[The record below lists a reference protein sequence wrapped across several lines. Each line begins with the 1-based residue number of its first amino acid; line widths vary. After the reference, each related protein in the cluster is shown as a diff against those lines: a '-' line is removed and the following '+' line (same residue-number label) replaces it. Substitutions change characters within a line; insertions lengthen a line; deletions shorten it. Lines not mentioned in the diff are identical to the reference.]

1 MSPAENQNLSAGGEN
16 AILIRSFR
24 DVRLKPEKGLME
36 QGKQEGGTGFQPVNT
51 RPGWPCHERNVSP
64 LRRPDKSGLSIGI
77 DIGSTSSDLVV
88 LDGENRIVFSDYRRT
103 KGKPVET
110 FRTQLRDIFAKINP
124 AGVETVAATGS
135 AARLPAK
142 LLGIPFINEVA
153 AQAAAITHLYPDIQ
167 NATVIE
173 MGGQDSKLIFLQP
186 GEGRVRDFAL
196 NTVCAAGTGSFLDQQ
211 ADRLGINI
219 ENEFSQLA
227 VQSKNVPRMAGRC
240 SVFAKSDMI
249 HLQQQATPVY
259 DILAGLCL
267 ALARNL
273 KSNLGCGREFVKP
286 IVFTGGVA
294 ANAGVVRAI
303 EDAFETKPGE
313 VLVPAAHFFTGAI
326 GACLTAKSKGL
337 QHSIPANLLLEK
349 IDEYI
354 SRQGSSLQN
363 APRREPLATPVLP
376 PPTNFVHSNLLAAA
390 TDSTPS
396 TSSPAYGLPGQA
408 GQASSPQ
415 AEPIEAYLGVDVGSL
430 STKAVVMDT
439 QKRILAKIYLMTA
452 GRPLDAIHQ
461 VMKAIGDQV
470 QNKVKI
476 IGAASTGS
484 GRYLTGDF
492 IGADIVINEITAQA
506 TGAAIVNPKV
516 DTIFEIGG
524 QDSKYISLNNGV
536 VVDFEMNHACAAG
549 TGSFIEEQAQRL
561 GISIKN
567 EFAQLAFAS
576 KSPVKLG
583 ERCTVFMES
592 DLLSYQQQGATT
604 EDLVAGLSYS
614 IVANYLNRV
623 VGRRKIGDN
632 ICFQGGTAFN
642 KAVWA
647 AFEKVTGKPIMVPDH
662 HEVTGALGA
671 AAIAAEHI
679 EQAAQQA
686 GVRPQSKFKGF
697 ENLVNADYTVESF
710 ACDHCSNHCEIKKV
724 QMVGSEPLY
733 YGSRCD
739 RYNVKKTAQK
749 KSRFGAFEYRQSK
762 LLEFAGLNFKS
773 QISNL
778 KPKKIGIPMALAS
791 WQLLPTFSQF
801 FRELGF
807 EVVLS
812 GRTSKETIR
821 KGVES
826 VTAQPC
832 FPIKVAYG
840 HIVELIE
847 KGVDYIFLPS
857 IVSTIASF
865 PENKHNHFCPYI
877 QSFPYQVRSAFGDKL
892 GKTKLLIA
900 PLRLGEGDK
909 LAKKTFVEL
918 GKRLNVSP
926 SEAQRAMEKGFE
938 AQRGFEKSL
947 TDKGR
952 EILASIREGDKLF
965 ILVSRPYNGC
975 DEGVSLQLPK
985 KFTDAGVEIMPMDML
1000 DFKEARLSDEKLHRE
1015 IYWSYGQKILRAA
1028 DIIRQDNRL
1037 FAVYLSNFSCGP
1049 DSFLMPFFKDIMG
1062 DKPCLQLEIDEHSA
1076 DAGVITRLEAFL
1088 ESLKNYKPEIY
1099 REEPFDKLRAGSG
1112 DRRDTE
1118 RSDEPASEKTIKTI
1132 SAGSAVKRTLY
1143 IPYMSDAS
1151 YGLAG
1156 CLRAYGQAAEVMPMA
1171 DEAVLTRGR
1180 AYTTGKECLPCAIT
1194 CGEMLNVLSRDG
1206 VKPENAAFFMPGAS
1220 GPCRFGLYHCMG
1232 RLILKHAGV
1241 DEAIIVSPNQ
1251 DSNFYSQ
1258 LVSNFDGTGL
1268 GTFMKDIWT
1277 AGVGIDLLHK
1287 LVLRLRPYAIEPK
1300 QAQEVYEKCLQ
1311 RWVEAVERKTDDRGQ
1326 KTDKV
1331 RIFEQFAEEFAK
1343 VKLDKSVHKPRIG
1356 IVGEIYVRNHPFAN
1370 LNIIRRLEELGAACD
1385 LAPSAEWVYYTNFT
1399 RSKMAKRRGQIK
1411 NLFSNIIQNFF
1422 QHRIERAL
1430 AQPMEKKFGKLAEHP
1445 IRHVID
1451 LAKPYIDESFE
1462 GEAIL
1467 SIGKIV
1473 EYHHD
1478 GLGGVVNVMPFTC
1491 MPSTIVSTQTRRL
1504 SADCNEMPILNL
1516 SFDGQED
1523 PTLTTRLE
1531 AFVEQV
1537 GARSKVGV
1545 AELVI
1550 H

>member
-1 MSPAENQNLSAGGEN
+1 MSPAENQNLSAAGEN
-16 AILIRSFR
+16 VILSRSFR
-24 DVRLKPEKGLME
+24 DVRLRPEKGLMQE
-36 QGKQEGGTGFQPVNT
+36 QPKLISSQKTTKGSTGST
-51 RPGWPCHERNVSP
+51 RSPQVEP
-64 LRRPDKSGLSIGI
+64 LRGKRTLSIGI

-88 LDGENRIVFSDYRRT
+88 LDDENRVVLSDYRRT

-124 AGVETVAATGS
+124 AGVETIAATGS

-142 LLGIPFINEVA
+142 ILGIPFINEVA

-227 VQSKNVPRMAGRC
+227 IQSKNVPRMAGRC

-249 HLQQQATPVY
+249 HLQQQATPVC

-313 VLVPAAHFFTGAI
+313 VLVPDAHFFTGAI

-337 QHSIPANLLLEK
+337 QHSIPTNSLLEK

-354 SRQGSSLQN
+354 SRQGSALQN
-363 APRREPLATPVLP
+363 APRREVLATPVLP
-376 PPTNFVHSNLLAAA
+376 PPKNNVRSDLLANA
-390 TDSTPS
+390 T
-396 TSSPAYGLPGQA
+396 
-408 GQASSPQ
+408 
-415 AEPIEAYLGVDVGSL
+415 EPIEAYLGVDVGSL
-430 STKAVVMDT
+430 STKAVVMDRY
-439 QKRILAKIYLMTA
+439 KRILAKIYLMTA

-461 VMKAIGDQV
+461 VMKEIGDQV

-476 IGAASTGS
+476 TGAASTGS

-492 IGADIVINEITAQA
+492 IGADVVINEITAQA

-662 HEVTGALGA
+662 HECTGALGA

-686 GVRPQSKFKGF
+686 GVRPESKFKGF

-762 LLEFAGLNFKS
+762 LLEFAGLNLKSSFAKASADKS

-778 KPKKIGIPMALAS
+778 KSKKIGIPMALAS

-807 EVVLS
+807 EVMLS
-812 GRTSKETIR
+812 SRTSKETIR

-877 QSFPYQVRSAFGDKL
+877 QSFPYQVRSAFGDKSFDSAQDRL

-926 SEAQRAMEKGFE
+926 SEARRAMEKGFE
-938 AQRGFEKSL
+938 AQRGFDKSL

-952 EILASIREGDKLF
+952 EILASIREGEKLF

-985 KFTDAGVEIMPMDML
+985 KFADAGVEMMPMDML
-1000 DFKEARLSDEKLHRE
+1000 DFSKARLSDEKLHSE

-1062 DKPCLQLEIDEHSA
+1062 SKPCLQLEIDEHSA

-1088 ESLKNYKPEIY
+1088 ESLKNYKPS
-1099 REEPFDKLRAGSG
+1099 LAA
-1112 DRRDTE
+1112 RDSSLVS
-1118 RSDEPASEKTIKTI
+1118 RIASHGPA
-1132 SAGSAVKRTLY
+1132 AKRTLY
-1143 IPYMSDAS
+1143 VPYMGDAS

-1156 CLRAYGQAAEVMPMA
+1156 CLRAYGQPAEVMPIA
-1171 DEAVLTRGR
+1171 DEAVLMRGR

-1194 CGEMLNVLSRDG
+1194 NGEMLNVLSRDG

-1232 RLILKHAGV
+1232 RLILKQAGV

-1251 DSNFYSQ
+1251 DSNFYGQ
-1258 LVSNFDGTGL
+1258 LVGSFDGSANGTGL
-1268 GTFMKDIWT
+1268 GTFMKDMWT
-1277 AGVGIDLLHK
+1277 AVVGIDLLHK

-1300 QAQEVYEKCLQ
+1300 QAQEVYEKCVR
-1311 RWVEAVERKTDDRGQ
+1311 RWVEHVEKRSRLSDM
-1326 KTDKV
+1326 V

-1385 LAPSAEWVYYTNFT
+1385 LAPLAEWVYYTNFT

-1411 NLFSNIIQNFF
+1411 NLFSNTIQNFF

-1473 EYHHD
+1473 EYHQD

-1491 MPSTIVSTQTRRL
+1491 MPSTIVNTQTRRL

-1523 PTLTTRLE
+1523 ATLTTRLE

-1545 AELVI
+1545 AELVV

>member
-1 MSPAENQNLSAGGEN
+1 
-16 AILIRSFR
+16 
-24 DVRLKPEKGLME
+24 ME
-36 QGKQEGGTGFQPVNT
+36 QGQPKIISSQTSKGLGLELLRGTGALF
-51 RPGWPCHERNVSP
+51 
-64 LRRPDKSGLSIGI
+64 LGI
-77 DIGSTSSDLVV
+77 DIGSTSSDVVV
-88 LDGENRIVFSDYRRT
+88 LDDQSRIVLSDYRRT

-110 FRTQLRDIFAKINP
+110 FRTQLREIFDKINP
-124 AGVETVAATGS
+124 ANVKTIAATGS

-142 LLGIPFINEVA
+142 LLGIPFVNEVA
-153 AQAAAITHLYPDIQ
+153 AQAAAVSYLYPDIQ

-173 MGGQDSKLIFLQP
+173 MGGQDSKLIFLHNKP
-186 GEGRVRDFAL
+186 GAGRVKDFAL

-219 ENEFSQLA
+219 EEEFGRLA
-227 VQSKNVPRMAGRC
+227 IESENVPRMAGRC

-249 HLQQQATPVY
+249 HLQQQATPVV

-273 KSNLGCGREFVKP
+273 KSNLGCGREFIKP
-286 IVFTGGVA
+286 IIFTGGVA
-294 ANAGVVRAI
+294 ANAGVVKAI
-303 EDAFETKPGE
+303 SEIFETTDSQ
-313 VLVPAAHFFTGAI
+313 LIVPEAHFFTGAI
-326 GACLTAKSKGL
+326 GAVITAKSKGL
-337 QHSIPANLLLEK
+337 QHTISADSLIEN
-349 IDEYI
+349 IDTYI
-354 SRQGSSLQN
+354 SQQGSSLKN
-363 APRREPLATPVLP
+363 APRREPLATPVFPLP
-376 PPTNFVHSNLLAAA
+376 KNNIRKDLLTKA
-390 TDSTPS
+390 
-396 TSSPAYGLPGQA
+396 
-408 GQASSPQ
+408 

-430 STKAVVMDT
+430 STKAVVMDR

-461 VMKAIGDQV
+461 VMKAIGEQV

-492 IGADIVINEITAQA
+492 IGADVVINEITAQA
-506 TGAAIVNPKV
+506 TGAAIINPKV

-549 TGSFIEEQAQRL
+549 TGSFIEEQASRL
-561 GISIKN
+561 GISIKE
-567 EFAQLAFAS
+567 EFARLAFAS

-592 DLLSYQQQGATT
+592 DLLSYQQQGAIT
-604 EDLVAGLSYS
+604 EDLVAGLAYS

-642 KAVWA
+642 TAVWA

-679 EQAAQQA
+679 ERVAKRS
-686 GVRPQSKFKGF
+686 GIRPGSKFKGF
-697 ENLVNADYTVESF
+697 ESLVNANYTVESF
-710 ACDHCSNHCEIKKV
+710 TCDHCSNHCEIKKV
-724 QMVGSEPLY
+724 QLAGSEPLY

-739 RYNVKKTAQK
+739 RYNLKKTAQK
-749 KSRFGAFEYRQSK
+749 KSRFSAFEYRQKK
-762 LLEFAGLNFKS
+762 LLEFAGLNRQSAIPPSARPRQMAGGNQQSKT
-773 QISNL
+773 
-778 KPKKIGIPMALAS
+778 IGIPMAIAS

-812 GRTSKETIR
+812 GRTNKETIR
-821 KGVES
+821 KGLES

-847 KGVDYIFLPS
+847 KGADYIFLPS
-857 IVSTIASF
+857 IVSVAGSF
-865 PENKHNHFCPYI
+865 PQNKHNHFCPYV

-900 PLRLGEGDK
+900 PLRLGEGDSIMQ
-909 LAKKTFVEL
+909 KTFAEL
-918 GKRLNVSP
+918 GKKLNISSSLVHK
-926 SEAQRAMEKGFE
+926 AMKKGVGTQQGFE
-938 AQRGFEKSL
+938 QAL
-947 TDKGR
+947 LDKGK
-952 EILASIREGDKLF
+952 EILANVGPNEKLF
-965 ILVSRPYNGC
+965 VLVSRPYNGC
-975 DEGVSLQLPK
+975 DEGVSLQLPG
-985 KFTDAGVEIMPMDML
+985 KFVDAGVEMMPMEML
-1000 DFKEARLSDEKLHRE
+1000 GLKEARLSDEKLHSE

-1028 DIIRQDNRL
+1028 EIIKQDNRL

-1062 DKPCLQLEIDEHSA
+1062 NKPCLQLEIDEHSA
-1076 DAGVITRLEAFL
+1076 DAGVVTRIEAFL
-1088 ESLKNYKPEIY
+1088 ESLKNYKSDIY
-1099 REEPFDKLRAGSG
+1099 RGERG
-1112 DRRDTE
+1112 DRR
-1118 RSDEPASEKTIKTI
+1118 EKTVKTI
-1132 SAGSAVKRTLY
+1132 SANPAVKRTLY
-1143 IPYMSDAS
+1143 IPYIGDTSFGMA
-1151 YGLAG
+1151 A
-1156 CLRAYGQAAEVMPMA
+1156 CLRAYGQPAEVMPIA
-1171 DEAVLTRGR
+1171 DEAALMRGR

-1194 CGEMLNVLSRDG
+1194 IGEMLKVLEQDG
-1206 VKPENAAFFMPGAS
+1206 VKPQNAAFFMPGAS
-1220 GPCRFGLYHCMG
+1220 GPCRFGLYHCMH

-1241 DEAIIVSPNQ
+1241 DDAIILSPNQ
-1251 DSNFYSQ
+1251 DSNFYSHF
-1258 LVSNFDGTGL
+1258 VKNFDGAGPV
-1268 GTFMKDIWT
+1268 TFMKDIWT
-1277 AGVGIDLLHK
+1277 SIIGIDLLHK
-1287 LVLRLRPYAIEPK
+1287 LILRLRPFAVDTR
-1300 QAQEVYEKCLQ
+1300 QAQQVYENCVQQWARHLEK
-1311 RWVEAVERKTDDRGQ
+1311 RSRFS
-1326 KTDKV
+1326 DKV
-1331 RIFEQFAEEFAK
+1331 LLFRQFTEEFAK
-1343 VKLDKSVHKPRIG
+1343 VKLNNKLQKPRIG

-1385 LAPSAEWVYYTNFT
+1385 LAPLAEWIYYTNFT
-1399 RSKMAKRRGQIK
+1399 RHKMAHRRGQWK
-1411 NLFSNIIQNFF
+1411 NLLNNAVQDFF
-1422 QHRIERAL
+1422 QHRIERSL
-1430 AQPMEKKFGKLAEHP
+1430 AKPMEKKFGRLAEHP
-1445 IRHVID
+1445 TKHTID
-1451 LAKPYIDESFE
+1451 LAKPYIDASFE

-1467 SIGKIV
+1467 SIGKMV
-1473 EYHHD
+1473 EYHKD
-1478 GLGGVVNVMPFTC
+1478 GFGGVVNVMPFTC

-1523 PTLTTRLE
+1523 ATLTTRLE

-1537 GARSKVGV
+1537 GARQKVSV
-1545 AELVI
+1545 AEMVAT
-1550 H
+1550 

>member
-1 MSPAENQNLSAGGEN
+1 MQEQPKLISSQKTGSSGSTSSPRVE
-16 AILIRSFR
+16 
-24 DVRLKPEKGLME
+24 
-36 QGKQEGGTGFQPVNT
+36 
-51 RPGWPCHERNVSP
+51 P
-64 LRRPDKSGLSIGI
+64 LRDKRTLCIGI
-77 DIGSTSSDLVV
+77 DIGSTSSDIVV
-88 LDGENRIVFSDYRRT
+88 LDNGNRIVLSDYRRT

-110 FRTQLRDIFAKINP
+110 FRAQLRDILAKINP
-124 AGVETVAATGS
+124 ANVETIAATGS

-142 LLGIPFINEVA
+142 LLGIPFVNEVA

-249 HLQQQATPVY
+249 HLQQQATPVC

-313 VLVPAAHFFTGAI
+313 VLVPDAHFFTGAI
-326 GACLTAKSKGL
+326 GAGLVAKSKGL
-337 QHSIPANLLLEK
+337 QHSISANSLLEK

-363 APRREPLATPVLP
+363 APRRDPLATPVLP
-376 PPTNFVHSNLLAAA
+376 PPKNHVRSDLLASA
-390 TDSTPS
+390 T
-396 TSSPAYGLPGQA
+396 
-408 GQASSPQ
+408 
-415 AEPIEAYLGVDVGSL
+415 EPIEAYLGVDVGSL
-430 STKAVVMDT
+430 STKAVVMDK

-461 VMKAIGDQV
+461 VMKEIGDQV

-492 IGADIVINEITAQA
+492 IGADVVINEITAQA

-549 TGSFIEEQAQRL
+549 TGSFIEEQASRL

-647 AFEKVTGKPIMVPDH
+647 AFEKVTGKPIMVPEH
-662 HEVTGALGA
+662 HECTGALGA

-679 EQAAQQA
+679 EQTAQQA

-697 ENLVNADYTVESF
+697 ENLVNANCTVEPF
-710 ACDHCSNHCEIKKV
+710 ACEHCSNHCEIKKV
-724 QMVGSEPLY
+724 QMVGSEPLF

-749 KSRFGAFEYRQSK
+749 KSRFGAFEYRQEK
-762 LLEFAGLNFKS
+762 ILEFAGLRKAEDRG
-773 QISNL
+773 Q
-778 KPKKIGIPMALAS
+778 KTEDGKRKTTIGIPMALAS

-865 PENKHNHFCPYI
+865 PQNKHNHFCPYV
-877 QSFPYQVRSAFGDKL
+877 QSFPYQVRSAFGNKPFDSAQDRL

-909 LAKKTFVEL
+909 IAKKTFVEL

-926 SEAQRAMEKGFE
+926 SEARRAMEKGFE
-938 AQRGFEKSL
+938 AQRGFDKSL

-952 EILASIREGDKLF
+952 EILASIREGEKLF

-985 KFTDAGVEIMPMDML
+985 KFTDAGADSASSPQVEIMPMDML
-1000 DFKEARLSDEKLHRE
+1000 DFSQARLGDEKLHSE

-1028 DIIRQDNRL
+1028 EIIRQDNRL

-1049 DSFLMPFFKDIMG
+1049 DSFLMPFFKDIMAS
-1062 DKPCLQLEIDEHSA
+1062 KPCLQLEIDEHSA
-1076 DAGVITRLEAFL
+1076 DAGVITRIEAFL
-1088 ESLKNYKPEIY
+1088 ESLKNYKFRPKTQDTRHQTLDTRPKTE
-1099 REEPFDKLRAGSG
+1099 DKR
-1112 DRRDTE
+1112 
-1118 RSDEPASEKTIKTI
+1118 
-1132 SAGSAVKRTLY
+1132 KRTLY
-1143 IPYMSDAS
+1143 VPYMGDGS

-1156 CLRAYGQAAEVMPMA
+1156 CLRAYGQPAEVMPMA
-1171 DEAVLTRGR
+1171 DEAALMRGR

-1206 VKPENAAFFMPGAS
+1206 VKPENTAFFMPGAS
-1220 GPCRFGLYHCMG
+1220 GPCRFGLYHCMQ
-1232 RLILKHAGV
+1232 RLILKQAGV
-1241 DEAIIVSPNQ
+1241 VDAIVISPNQ
-1251 DSNFYSQ
+1251 DSNFYSHF
-1258 LVSNFDGTGL
+1258 VNSFDGSSGL
-1268 GTFMKDIWT
+1268 AEAVTFMKDIWT
-1277 AGVGIDLLHK
+1277 SIAGIDLLHK
-1287 LVLRLRPYAIEPK
+1287 LILRLRPYAVEPK
-1300 QAQEVYEKCLQ
+1300 QAQQVYENCVRL
-1311 RWVEAVERKTDDRGQ
+1311 WVEEVEKRSRFA
-1326 KTDKV
+1326 DKV
-1331 RIFEQFAEEFAK
+1331 RLFERFADDFAK
-1343 VKLDKSVHKPRIG
+1343 IKLNKTLRKPRIG

-1385 LAPSAEWVYYTNFT
+1385 LATLAEWVYYTNFT
-1399 RSKMAKRRGQIK
+1399 RSKMAKRRGQVK
-1411 NLFSNIIQNFF
+1411 NLFSNAIQNFF

-1430 AQPMEKKFGKLAEHP
+1430 ASPLEKRFGRLAEHP
-1445 IRHVID
+1445 IKHVIEH
-1451 LAKPYIDESFE
+1451 AKPYIDDSFE

-1473 EYHHD
+1473 EYHED
-1478 GLGGVVNVMPFTC
+1478 GFGGVVNVMPFTC
-1491 MPSTIVSTQTRRL
+1491 MPSTIVNTQTRRL

-1537 GARSKVGV
+1537 ASRQKVGV
-1545 AELVI
+1545 MEMVAT
-1550 H
+1550 

>member
-1 MSPAENQNLSAGGEN
+1 
-16 AILIRSFR
+16 
-24 DVRLKPEKGLME
+24 ME
-36 QGKQEGGTGFQPVNT
+36 QKKPDVISSQKTTG
-51 RPGWPCHERNVSP
+51 RGLEP
-64 LRRPDKSGLSIGI
+64 LRDKRTLCIGI

-88 LDGENRIVFSDYRRT
+88 LDDENRVVLSDYRRT

-110 FRTQLRDIFAKINP
+110 FRTQLQDIFAKINP
-124 AGVETVAATGS
+124 ANVETIAATGS

-249 HLQQQATPVY
+249 HLQQQATPVC

-313 VLVPAAHFFTGAI
+313 VLVPEAHFFTGAI
-326 GACLTAKSKGL
+326 GASLVAKSKGL
-337 QHSIPANLLLEK
+337 QHSISANSLLEK
-349 IDEYI
+349 IDEYLNQ
-354 SRQGSSLQN
+354 QGSALQN
-363 APRREPLATPVLP
+363 APRREVLATPVLP
-376 PPTNFVHSNLLAAA
+376 PPKINVRSDLLANAI
-390 TDSTPS
+390 
-396 TSSPAYGLPGQA
+396 
-408 GQASSPQ
+408 
-415 AEPIEAYLGVDVGSL
+415 EPIEAYLGVDVGSL
-430 STKAVVMDT
+430 STKAVVMDR

-492 IGADIVINEITAQA
+492 IGADVVINEITAQA

-662 HEVTGALGA
+662 HECTGALGA

-679 EQAAQQA
+679 EQTAQET

-697 ENLVNADYTVESF
+697 ENLVNANYTVESF
-710 ACDHCSNHCEIKKV
+710 ACEHCSNHCEIKKV

-762 LLEFAGLNFKS
+762 LLEFAGLKKTEDPASLKNYAVASRGQNGGQKADPPSPEASTYASSSAKAMEDRKASADKS
-773 QISNL
+773 TIGNRQS
-778 KPKKIGIPMALAS
+778 KTIGIPMALAS
-791 WQLLPTFSQF
+791 WQLLPAFSQF

-807 EVVLS
+807 EVVLP

-918 GKRLNVSP
+918 GRRLNVSP
-926 SEAQRAMEKGFE
+926 SESRRAMKKGFE
-938 AQRGFEKSL
+938 AQRGFEQSL
-947 TDKGR
+947 TDKGK
-952 EILASIREGDKLF
+952 EILASIREGEKLF

-985 KFTDAGVEIMPMDML
+985 KFADAGVEMMPMDML
-1000 DFKEARLSDEKLHRE
+1000 DFKEARLSDEKLHSE

-1062 DKPCLQLEIDEHSA
+1062 SKPCLQLEIDEHSA

-1099 REEPFDKLRAGSG
+1099 RGERG
-1112 DRRDTE
+1112 DRQ
-1118 RSDEPASEKTIKTI
+1118 EKTVKTI
-1132 SAGSAVKRTLY
+1132 SANSAGSAVKRTLY
-1143 IPYMSDAS
+1143 IPYMGDAS
-1151 YGLAG
+1151 FGLAG
-1156 CLRAYGQAAEVMPMA
+1156 CLRAYGQPAEVMPIA
-1171 DEAVLTRGR
+1171 DEAVLMRGR

-1194 CGEMLNVLSRDG
+1194 NGEMLNVLGQDG

-1232 RLILKHAGV
+1232 RLILKQAGV

-1251 DSNFYSQ
+1251 DSNFYGQ
-1258 LVSNFDGTGL
+1258 LVGSFDGSANGTGL
-1268 GTFMKDIWT
+1268 GIFMKDIWT
-1277 AGVGIDLLHK
+1277 AVVGIDLLHK

-1300 QAQEVYEKCLQ
+1300 QAQEVYEKCVRQ
-1311 RWVEAVERKTDDRGQ
+1311 WVEAVERKTDDRGQ
-1326 KTDKV
+1326 KTEGRRRKTEDRV
-1331 RIFEQFAEEFAK
+1331 RLFEKFAEDFAK

-1385 LAPSAEWVYYTNFT
+1385 LAPLAEWVYYTNFT

-1411 NLFSNIIQNFF
+1411 NLFSNTIQNFF

-1473 EYHHD
+1473 EYHQD

-1491 MPSTIVSTQTRRL
+1491 MPSTIVNTQTRRL

-1537 GARSKVGV
+1537 SSRQKIGVG
-1545 AELVI
+1545 ELVSS
-1550 H
+1550 

>member
-1 MSPAENQNLSAGGEN
+1 
-16 AILIRSFR
+16 
-24 DVRLKPEKGLME
+24 ME
-36 QGKQEGGTGFQPVNT
+36 QKKPDVISSQKTT
-51 RPGWPCHERNVSP
+51 ERNLEP
-64 LRRPDKSGLSIGI
+64 LLRGKRTLCLGI
-77 DIGSTSSDLVV
+77 DIGSTSSDLVI
-88 LDGENRIVFSDYRRT
+88 LDDENRVVLSDYRRT

-110 FRTQLRDIFAKINP
+110 FRTQLRDILAKINP
-124 AGVETVAATGS
+124 AGVETIAATGS

-142 LLGIPFINEVA
+142 ILGIPFVNEVA

-249 HLQQQATPVY
+249 HLQQQATPVC

-303 EDAFETKPGE
+303 ENAFETKPGE
-313 VLVPAAHFFTGAI
+313 VIVPDAHFFTGAI
-326 GACLTAKSKGL
+326 GAVLTAKSKGS
-337 QHSIPANLLLEK
+337 QHSISANSLLEK

-363 APRREPLATPVLP
+363 APRREVLATPVLP
-376 PPTNFVHSNLLAAA
+376 PPQNNVRSDLLANVM
-390 TDSTPS
+390 DS
-396 TSSPAYGLPGQA
+396 TSSPQV
-408 GQASSPQ
+408 
-415 AEPIEAYLGVDVGSL
+415 EPIEAYLGVDVGSL
-430 STKAVVMDT
+430 STKAVVMDK

-461 VMKAIGDQV
+461 VMEAIGDQV

-492 IGADIVINEITAQA
+492 IGADVVINEITAQA

-549 TGSFIEEQAQRL
+549 TGSFIEEQANRL
-561 GISIKN
+561 GISIKD

-592 DLLSYQQQGATT
+592 DLLSYQQQGAAT

-662 HEVTGALGA
+662 HECTGALGA

-679 EQAAQQA
+679 EQAAQLT
-686 GVRPQSKFKGF
+686 GVRPESKFKGF

-724 QMVGSEPLY
+724 KMVGSEPLF

-762 LLEFAGLNFKS
+762 LLEFAGLNRQSTIGNRQSKT
-773 QISNL
+773 
-778 KPKKIGIPMALAS
+778 IGIPMALAS

-857 IVSTIASF
+857 IVSTIAGF
-865 PENKHNHFCPYI
+865 PQNKHNHFCPYV

-900 PLRLGEGDK
+900 TLRLGEGDK

-918 GKRLNVSP
+918 GKRLSVSP
-926 SEAQRAMEKGFE
+926 TEARRAMEKGFE
-938 AQRGFEKSL
+938 AQRNFEQSL

-952 EILASIREGDKLF
+952 EILASIREGEKLF

-985 KFTDAGVEIMPMDML
+985 KFTDAGADSASSPQVEIVPMDML
-1000 DFKEARLSDEKLHRE
+1000 DFSQVRLGDEKLHSE

-1028 DIIRQDNRL
+1028 EIIRQDNRL

-1049 DSFLMPFFKDIMG
+1049 DSFLMPFFKDIMAS
-1062 DKPCLQLEIDEHSA
+1062 KPCLQLEIDEHSA
-1076 DAGVITRLEAFL
+1076 DAGVITRIEAFL
-1088 ESLKNYKPEIY
+1088 ESLKNYKPS
-1099 REEPFDKLRAGSG
+1099 LVA
-1112 DRRDTE
+1112 RDSSLVS
-1118 RSDEPASEKTIKTI
+1118 RVPSHMAS
-1132 SAGSAVKRTLY
+1132 SKRTLY
-1143 IPYMSDAS
+1143 VPYMGDAS

-1156 CLRAYGQAAEVMPMA
+1156 CLRAYGQPAEVMPIA
-1171 DEAVLTRGR
+1171 DEAALMRGR

-1194 CGEMLNVLSRDG
+1194 CGEMLKVLSRDG

-1220 GPCRFGLYHCMG
+1220 GPCRFGLYHCMQ

-1241 DEAIIVSPNQ
+1241 DDAIVVSPNQ
-1251 DSNFYSQ
+1251 DSNFYSHF
-1258 LVSNFDGTGL
+1258 VNSFDGSSGL
-1268 GTFMKDIWT
+1268 AGSVTFMKDIWISV
-1277 AGVGIDLLHK
+1277 AGLDLLHK
-1287 LVLRLRPYAIEPK
+1287 LILRLRPYAIEPK
-1300 QAQEVYEKCLQ
+1300 QAQEVYEKCVRQ
-1311 RWVEAVERKTDDRGQ
+1311 WVEEVEKRSQ
-1326 KTDKV
+1326 FADKV

-1343 VKLDKSVHKPRIG
+1343 VKLNKTLCKPRIG

-1385 LAPSAEWVYYTNFT
+1385 LAPLAEWVYYTNFT

-1411 NLFSNIIQNFF
+1411 NLFSNAIQNFF

-1430 AQPMEKKFGKLAEHP
+1430 AQPIEKKFGKLAEHP
-1445 IRHVID
+1445 TGHIID
-1451 LAKPYIDESFE
+1451 LAKPYIDDSFE

-1467 SIGKIV
+1467 SIGKMV
-1473 EYHHD
+1473 EYHQD
-1478 GLGGVVNVMPFTC
+1478 GFGGVVNVMPFTC
-1491 MPSTIVSTQTRRL
+1491 MPSTIVNTQTRRL

-1537 GARSKVGV
+1537 GARNKVGIAEMV
-1545 AELVI
+1545 AT
-1550 H
+1550 

>member
-1 MSPAENQNLSAGGEN
+1 MFGLAACGGVLITDLSVGSENDILSHQ
-16 AILIRSFR
+16 FR
-24 DVRLKPEKGLME
+24 DVRLRPEKGFME
-36 QGKQEGGTGFQPVNT
+36 QKKPDVISSQKTTGRGFEPILQGKRTL
-51 RPGWPCHERNVSP
+51 C
-64 LRRPDKSGLSIGI
+64 LGI
-77 DIGSTSSDLVV
+77 DIGSTSSDVVILDNENRVV
-88 LDGENRIVFSDYRRT
+88 LSNYRRT

-110 FRTQLRDIFAKINP
+110 FRTQLQDIFAKINP
-124 AGVETVAATGS
+124 AGIDTVAATGS

-142 LLGIPFINEVA
+142 LLGISFVNEVA
-153 AQAAAITHLYPDIQ
+153 AQAAAITHLYPDIE
-167 NATVIE
+167 NATIIE

-186 GEGRVRDFAL
+186 GKGRVRDFAL

-211 ADRLGINI
+211 AERLGINI
-219 ENEFSQLA
+219 EGEFGLLA
-227 VQSKNVPRMAGRC
+227 MQSKNVPRMAGRC

-249 HLQQQATPVY
+249 HLQQQATPVC

-273 KSNLGCGREFVKP
+273 KSNLGCGRDFVKP

-313 VLVPAAHFFTGAI
+313 VIVPDAHFFTGAI
-326 GACLTAKSKGL
+326 GAALIAKSKGL
-337 QHSIPANLLLEK
+337 QHSISAGSLVDK

-363 APRREPLATPVLP
+363 APRRERLATPVLP
-376 PPTNFVHSNLLAAA
+376 PPKNNVSNDLLAN
-390 TDSTPS
+390 T
-396 TSSPAYGLPGQA
+396 L
-408 GQASSPQ
+408 
-415 AEPIEAYLGVDVGSL
+415 EPIEAYLGVDVGSL
-430 STKAVVMDT
+430 STKAVVMDKH
-439 QKRILAKIYLMTA
+439 KRILAKIYLMTA
-452 GRPLDAIHQ
+452 GRPLDAIHE

-470 QNKVKI
+470 QKKVKI

-492 IGADIVINEITAQA
+492 IGADVIINEITAQA

-549 TGSFIEEQAQRL
+549 TGSFIEEQANRL

-592 DLLSYQQQGATT
+592 DLLSYQQQGAAT

-662 HEVTGALGA
+662 HECTGALGA

-679 EQAAQQA
+679 EQAAQQT
-686 GVRPQSKFKGF
+686 GVRTESKFKGF
-697 ENLVNADYTVESF
+697 ENLVNTNYTVESF

-724 QMVGSEPLY
+724 KMVGSEPLF

-749 KSRFGAFEYRQSK
+749 KSRFNAFQYRQEK
-762 LLEFAGLNFKS
+762 MLEFAGINRKS
-773 QISNL
+773 QIGNRQS
-778 KPKKIGIPMALAS
+778 KTIGIPMALAS

-857 IVSTIASF
+857 IVSTTASF
-865 PENKHNHFCPYI
+865 PQNKHNHFCPYV
-877 QSFPYQVRSAFGDKL
+877 QSFPYQVRSAFGDKPFGSAQDRL

-909 LAKKTFVEL
+909 LAKKTFAGL
-918 GKRLNVSP
+918 GKQLNVSP
-926 SEAQRAMEKGFE
+926 FEAQRAMEKGFE
-938 AQRGFEKSL
+938 AQRGFDKSL
-947 TDKGR
+947 ADKGR
-952 EILASIREGDKLF
+952 EILASIREGEKLF

-975 DEGVSLQLPK
+975 DDGVSLQLPK

-1000 DFKEARLSDEKLHRE
+1000 DFKEARLGDEKLHSE

-1062 DKPCLQLEIDEHSA
+1062 TKPCLQLEIDEHSA

-1088 ESLKNYKPEIY
+1088 ESLKNYKQRTEG
-1099 REEPFDKLRAGSG
+1099 RRQKAEDKEKKA
-1112 DRRDTE
+1112 DT
-1118 RSDEPASEKTIKTI
+1118 
-1132 SAGSAVKRTLY
+1132 GKRTLY
-1143 IPYMSDAS
+1143 VPYMGDTS

-1156 CLRAYGQAAEVMPMA
+1156 CLRAYGQPAEVMPIA
-1171 DEAVLTRGR
+1171 DEAALMRGR

-1194 CGEMLNVLSRDG
+1194 CGEMLSVLSRDG

-1220 GPCRFGLYHCMG
+1220 GPCRFGLYHCMQ

-1241 DEAIIVSPNQ
+1241 SDAIVVSPNQ
-1251 DSNFYSQ
+1251 DSGFYSRF
-1258 LVSNFDGTGL
+1258 VNSFDGSSGL
-1268 GTFMKDIWT
+1268 AGTVTFMKDIWT
-1277 AGVGIDLLHK
+1277 ALVGIDLLHK
-1287 LVLRLRPYAIEPK
+1287 LILRVRPYAVEPK
-1300 QAQEVYEKCLQ
+1300 QAQQVYENCVRQ
-1311 RWVEAVERKTDDRGQ
+1311 WVGHVERKTNKAQ
-1326 KTDKV
+1326 
-1331 RIFEQFAEEFAK
+1331 IFEQFTEEFAK
-1343 VKLDKSVHKPRIG
+1343 VKLNKTLRKPRIG

-1370 LNIIRRLEELGAACD
+1370 LNVIRRLEELGAACD
-1385 LAPSAEWVYYTNFT
+1385 LAPLAEWVYYTNFT

-1411 NLFSNIIQNFF
+1411 NLFTNTIQNFF
-1422 QHRIERAL
+1422 QHRIERTL
-1430 AQPMEKKFGKLAEHP
+1430 AAPLEKRFGRLAELP
-1445 IRHVID
+1445 IKHIIN
-1451 LAKPYIDESFE
+1451 LAKPYIDDSFE

-1473 EYHHD
+1473 EYHRD
-1478 GLGGVVNVMPFTC
+1478 GFGGVVNVMPFTC
-1491 MPSTIVSTQTRRL
+1491 MPSTIVNTQTRRL

-1537 GARSKVGV
+1537 EARNKIGA
-1545 AELVI
+1545 AELVA

>member
-1 MSPAENQNLSAGGEN
+1 
-16 AILIRSFR
+16 
-24 DVRLKPEKGLME
+24 ME
-36 QGKQEGGTGFQPVNT
+36 QGKPELISSQRTTGQNL
-51 RPGWPCHERNVSP
+51 EP
-64 LRRPDKSGLSIGI
+64 LRGRRTLCIGI

-88 LDGENRIVFSDYRRT
+88 LDDENRVVLSDYRRT

-124 AGVETVAATGS
+124 AGIETIAATGS

-142 LLGIPFINEVA
+142 LLGIPFVNEVA

-196 NTVCAAGTGSFLDQQ
+196 NTICAAGTGSFLDQQ

-249 HLQQQATPVY
+249 HLQQQATPIC

-313 VLVPAAHFFTGAI
+313 VLVPDAHFFTGAI
-326 GACLTAKSKGL
+326 GTGLVAKSKGL
-337 QHSIPANLLLEK
+337 QHSIPADSLLEK

-363 APRREPLATPVLP
+363 APRREVLTTPVLP
-376 PPTNFVHSNLLAAA
+376 PPKNNVRSDLLANA
-390 TDSTPS
+390 T
-396 TSSPAYGLPGQA
+396 
-408 GQASSPQ
+408 
-415 AEPIEAYLGVDVGSL
+415 EPIEAYLGVDVGSL
-430 STKAVVMDT
+430 STKAVVMDRH
-439 QKRILAKIYLMTA
+439 KRILAKIYLMTA

-461 VMKAIGDQV
+461 VMKEIGDQV

-492 IGADIVINEITAQA
+492 IGADVVINEITAQA

-549 TGSFIEEQAQRL
+549 TGSFIEEQASRL

-662 HEVTGALGA
+662 HECTGALGA

-697 ENLVNADYTVESF
+697 ENLVNANYTVESF

-724 QMVGSEPLY
+724 QMVGSEPLF

-762 LLEFAGLNFKS
+762 LLEFAGLNLKS

-778 KPKKIGIPMALAS
+778 KSKKIGIPMALAS

-865 PENKHNHFCPYI
+865 PQNKHNHFCPYI

-900 PLRLGEGDK
+900 LLRLGEGDK
-909 LAKKTFVEL
+909 LAKKTFVKL

-926 SEAQRAMEKGFE
+926 SEARRAMEKGFE
-938 AQRGFEKSL
+938 AQRGFEQSL
-947 TDKGR
+947 TDKGG
-952 EILASIREGDKLF
+952 EILASIREGEKLF

-985 KFTDAGVEIMPMDML
+985 KFADAGVEMMPMDML
-1000 DFKEARLSDEKLHRE
+1000 DFSQARLSDKSLHNE

-1062 DKPCLQLEIDEHSA
+1062 SKPCLQLEIDEHSA

-1088 ESLKNYKPEIY
+1088 ESLKNYKQKTEDTPAYGMRGQE
-1099 REEPFDKLRAGSG
+1099 RQKTEDKEKKADAG
-1112 DRRDTE
+1112 
-1118 RSDEPASEKTIKTI
+1118 
-1132 SAGSAVKRTLY
+1132 KRTLY
-1143 IPYMSDAS
+1143 VPYMSDAS

-1156 CLRAYGQAAEVMPMA
+1156 CLRAYGQPAEVMPMA
-1171 DEAVLTRGR
+1171 DEAVLMRGR

-1194 CGEMLNVLSRDG
+1194 NGEMLNVLSRDG

-1232 RLILKHAGV
+1232 RLILKQAGV
-1241 DEAIIVSPNQ
+1241 DEAIIISPNQ
-1251 DSNFYSQ
+1251 DSNFYGQ
-1258 LVSNFDGTGL
+1258 LVSNFDGSTTAITTGGTGL

-1277 AGVGIDLLHK
+1277 AVVGIDLLHK

-1300 QAQEVYEKCLQ
+1300 QAQEVYEKCHRQ
-1311 RWVEAVERKTDDRGQ
+1311 WVEHVEKRSRLSDM
-1326 KTDKV
+1326 V
-1331 RIFEQFAEEFAK
+1331 RLCGQFADEFAK
-1343 VKLDKSVHKPRIG
+1343 IKLDKSVHKPRIG

-1385 LAPSAEWVYYTNFT
+1385 LAPLAEWVYYTNFT
-1399 RSKMAKRRGQIK
+1399 RSEMAKRRGQIK
-1411 NLFSNIIQNFF
+1411 NLFSNTIQNFF

-1473 EYHHD
+1473 EYHQD

-1491 MPSTIVSTQTRRL
+1491 MPSTIVNTQTRRL
-1504 SADCNEMPILNL
+1504 SADCGEMPILNL

-1523 PTLTTRLE
+1523 ATLTTRLE

-1537 GARSKVGV
+1537 GARSKVGIT
-1545 AELVI
+1545 ELVI